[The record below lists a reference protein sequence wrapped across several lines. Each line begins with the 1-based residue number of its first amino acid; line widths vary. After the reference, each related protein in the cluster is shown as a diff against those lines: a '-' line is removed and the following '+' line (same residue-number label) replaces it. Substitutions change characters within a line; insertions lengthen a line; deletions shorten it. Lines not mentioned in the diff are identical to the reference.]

1 MNQIEKIKF
10 GDQEFELVAA
20 GVNLGESGGSIS
32 FQKGAVSFDSI
43 EAILKENGSITQIGL
58 SGEPDWKRSDL
69 VYAGKL
75 TKQSDQVI
83 GSEQVQTG
91 TDEETKEPIYEN
103 KEIKGDVMTAYFRTP
118 DLTERVA
125 ALEAENAEIKK
136 DNEALK
142 TTVDT
147 LVLSSLEV

>member
-10 GDQEFELVAA
+10 GNQEFELIAA

-32 FQKGAVSFDSI
+32 FQKGAASFDSI
-43 EAILKENGSITQIGL
+43 ESILKENGSITQIGL

-83 GSEQVQTG
+83 GSEQVQIG
-91 TDEETKEPIYEN
+91 TDEETKEPIYET

-118 DLTERVA
+118 DLTETVKEQA
-125 ALEAENAEIKK
+125 AEIKS
-136 DNEALK
+136 LRV
-142 TTVDT
+142 TVDT

>member
-10 GDQEFELVAA
+10 GNQVFDLVAA

-32 FQKGAVSFDSI
+32 FQKGTASFDSI

-69 VYAGKL
+69 VYARKL

-83 GSEQVQTG
+83 GKEQVQTG
-91 TDEETKEPIYEN
+91 TDEETKEPIYET
-103 KEIKGDVMTAYFRTP
+103 KDIKGDVMTAYFRTP

-136 DNEALK
+136 DNETLK

>member
-10 GDQEFELVAA
+10 GDQVFDLVAA

-32 FQKGAVSFDSI
+32 FQKGTASFDSVK
-43 EAILKENGSITQIGL
+43 ALLKANGEIVQIGI
-58 SGEPDWKRSDL
+58 SGNLDWSREDL
-69 VYAGKL
+69 VYAGRL
-75 TKQSDQVI
+75 TEQSDQVI
-83 GSEQVQTG
+83 GSEQVQIG
-91 TDEETKEPIYEN
+91 TDEETKEPIYET

-118 DLTERVA
+118 ELTERVA

-136 DNEALK
+136 DNETLK

>member
-10 GDQEFELVAA
+10 GNQVFDLVAA

-32 FQKGAVSFDSI
+32 FQKGATSFDSI

-75 TKQSDQVI
+75 TTQSDQVI

-91 TDEETKEPIYEN
+91 TDEETEEPIYET
-103 KEIKGDVMTAYFRTP
+103 KEIKGDVMIAYFRTP
-118 DLTERVA
+118 DLTETVKEQA
-125 ALEAENAEIKK
+125 SEIKSLR
-136 DNEALK
+136 A
-142 TTVDT
+142 TVDA
-147 LVLSSLEV
+147 LVLSNLEV

>member
-10 GDQEFELVAA
+10 GNQEFELIAA

-32 FQKGAVSFDSI
+32 FQKGTASFDSI
-43 EAILKENGSITQIGL
+43 EAILKENGNITQIGL

-83 GSEQVQTG
+83 DSEQVQIG

-118 DLTERVA
+118 DLTETVA
-125 ALEAENAEIKK
+125 AQASEIKSLR
-136 DNEALK
+136 A
-142 TTVDT
+142 TVDA
-147 LVLSSLEV
+147 LVLSNLEV